1 MKNRIRCSALLLLTC
16 TGLRA
21 QYCTPSFANGCFSW
35 RTLEVQAGSINWA
48 PGADDCSLSDY
59 TAVSTTV
66 DAGSMLPMRVL
77 NGTWCGC
84 AVWVDWDQSSSFEES
99 ENMYF
104 IYVGG
109 SPSYEYQFGI
119 TIPLSTP
126 TGAYRMRIISPWG
139 SDGFQTTNGNGFGPC
154 GAFQYGDFKDFTL
167 NVNGALGVDEE
178 ASGFVTV
185 APNPSNGLTTISG
198 LPSTGTVEVIDARGT
213 VVEQA
218 VVRQGRA
225 QFDAQGWSRGVYTV
239 RVAGAG
245 FVRRLVVE

>member
-1 MKNRIRCSALLLLTC
+1 MMNRYALVAPILFLAQDLS
-16 TGLRA
+16 A
-21 QYCTPSFANGCFSW
+21 QYCSPTFANGCFSW

-59 TAVSTTV
+59 STVSTSV
-66 DAGSMLPMRVL
+66 DAGAMLPMRVL

-84 AVWVDWDQSSSFEES
+84 AVWVDWDQSNSFEDN

-119 TIPLSTP
+119 TIPLATA
-126 TGAYRMRIISPWG
+126 TGAYRMRIISAWG
-139 SDGFQTTNGNGFGPC
+139 SDGFQTSNGNGYGPC

-167 NVNGALGVDEE
+167 NVNGVLSVTEE
-178 ASGFVTV
+178 ADEAFAI
-185 APNPSNGLTTISG
+185 APNPSMGFTTITG
-198 LPSTGTVEVIDARGT
+198 LPTTGTIEVIDARGA

-239 RVAGAG
+239 RMSGAR
-245 FVRRLVVE
+245 FSRRFVVE